1 MVENDQQQW
10 CFLITELSLLCFGVR
25 PWCAP
30 LVRAP
35 GRTSAQAPVAIAAR
49 CLEIILISWFIRHR
63 FGCKLRHDVILNKG
77 FHSNVYF
84 RR

>member
-10 CFLITELSLLCFGVR
+10 CFLITELSLLCFGATC
-25 PWCAP
+25 P
-30 LVRAP
+30 
-35 GRTSAQAPVAIAAR
+35 SAQAPVAIAAR